1 MSGACS
7 CCEQNSEL
15 KEYPILEVHVCKRC
29 YATLDRLGG
38 PLLTR
43 AEEPIPPNVKQR
55 LVSAVRRI
63 SKHASDTPSFRWEKH
78 PFLLVTIL

>member
-7 CCEQNSEL
+7 CCDQNREL

-55 LVSAVRRI
+55 LVSAVRRMKI
-63 SKHASDTPSFRWEKH
+63 SKERNHHA
-78 PFLLVTIL
+78 

>member
-7 CCEQNSEL
+7 CCDQNREL

-38 PLLTR
+38 PLL
-43 AEEPIPPNVKQR
+43 
-55 LVSAVRRI
+55 
-63 SKHASDTPSFRWEKH
+63 W
-78 PFLLVTIL
+78 